1 MYLNKSSVVGSNK
14 VKSNFPFRF
23 HSSHPLDTI
32 HNPAITNCSAAVYKG
47 DDDSNIYDL
56 TDSIYE
62 TIMDDNSPYSELPQ
76 QPPLA
81 SESHI
86 HTKQPPVELQKSA
99 LRDDD
104 CNKAASIENLSQC
117 SSPVPYDI
125 VKHDITSSSDYDMV
139 SVGECEPFGLESLDD
154 YVPMF
159 CEDDTSGA
167 DKSTSFYQN
176 LLTESRDTKNV
187 YQVPRP
193 GLKKEPECGNKD
205 EDMCPNDINQCGI
218 TGEHVSAAG
227 ENEMKPEDAEDST
240 ATDD

>member
-1 MYLNKSSVVGSNK
+1 MVGSNK

-32 HNPAITNCSAAVYKG
+32 HNPAITNCSAAVSKG

-62 TIMDDNSPYSELPQ
+62 TIMDDNSPYSELPL

-81 SESHI
+81 SECHMD
-86 HTKQPPVELQKSA
+86 TKQPPEELQKSA

-104 CNKAASIENLSQC
+104 CNKAASLGNLSQC

-125 VKHDITSSSDYDMV
+125 VKHDITSSPDYDTV
-139 SVGECEPFGLESLDD
+139 SVGECEPIGLESLDD

-159 CEDDTSGA
+159 REGDTSGA

-193 GLKKEPECGNKD
+193 CLKMETECANKD
-205 EDMCPNDINQCGI
+205 EEMRPYDINQCGI
-218 TGEHVSAAG
+218 TGEHASAAG
-227 ENEMKPEDAEDST
+227 EDKMKPEDLEDST
-240 ATDD
+240 ATNN